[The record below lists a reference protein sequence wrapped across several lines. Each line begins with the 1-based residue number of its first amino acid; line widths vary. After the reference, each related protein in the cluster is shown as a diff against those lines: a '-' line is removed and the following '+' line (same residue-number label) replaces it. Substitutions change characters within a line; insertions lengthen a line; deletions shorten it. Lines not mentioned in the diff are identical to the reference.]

1 MFAVFRQ
8 RNGHITL
15 VDVCGSG
22 KDAQGEA
29 FNLNRLYS
37 KEQKSIFYYKR
48 IK

>member
-1 MFAVFRQ
+1 MFAIFRQ

-15 VDVCGSG
+15 VDVCGSEQ
-22 KDAQGEA
+22 DAQGEA

-37 KEQKSIFYYKR
+37 EEQQSIFYYKR